1 MDFKGSAFDGV
12 EGRSPRLS
20 YLHPIALPAQTTNA
34 ERPRMSITTHG
45 SNKIPA
51 TLISGDGI
59 GPEIVDAVI
68 QVLDALGAPF
78 EWDRQE
84 GGMAGI
90 ASGGDPLPAA
100 TLDSIRRNRLALK
113 GPLTT
118 PIGGGFRSVN
128 VRLREE
134 FQLYANLRPAH
145 TLVPG
150 GRYENIDLI
159 LVRENLEG
167 LYVAFEHYIPVGD
180 DPHAVAISSGVN
192 TREGSRRIV
201 RYAFEHAVKLGRK
214 KITLVHKANV
224 LKALTGVFLEAG
236 QQIAKEYEGR
246 IECDERI
253 VDACAMQ
260 LVLNP
265 WQFDVI
271 VTTNLFGDILS
282 DLIAGL
288 VGGLGAAPGANIGEK
303 AAIFEAVHGSAPDI
317 AGKGLANPTALLLAA
332 GLMLDHVGLTDHARQ
347 LRMAIDRVLNQDKVR
362 TGDLGGKAST
372 SDFAKAMVRQVG
384 SGV

>member
-1 MDFKGSAFDGV
+1 M
-12 EGRSPRLS
+12 
-20 YLHPIALPAQTTNA
+20 
-34 ERPRMSITTHG
+34 
-45 SNKIPA
+45 IPA
-51 TLISGDGI
+51 TLIPGDGI
-59 GPEIVDAVI
+59 GPEITHAVTS
-68 QVLDALGAPF
+68 VLDSLGAPF
-78 EWDRQE
+78 EWEVQQ
-84 GGMAGI
+84 GGLAGI
-90 ASGGDPLPAA
+90 EAHGDPLPGV
-100 TLDSIRRNRLALK
+100 LIDSVRRTKLALK

-118 PIGGGFRSVN
+118 PVGGGFRSVN

-150 GRYENIDLI
+150 GRFEDIDLI
-159 LVRENLEG
+159 LLRENLEG
-167 LYVAFEHYIPVGD
+167 LYVAFEHYIPIGD

-192 TREGSRRIV
+192 TRDGAERII
-201 RYAFEHAVKLGRK
+201 RFAFEHAIKLGRK
-214 KITLVHKANV
+214 KVTIVHKANV
-224 LKALTGVFLEAG
+224 LKALTGVFLEVG
-236 QQIAKEYEGR
+236 LKMAKEYEGR
-246 IECDERI
+246 IVCDERI

-288 VGGLGAAPGANIGEK
+288 VGGLGAAPGANIGKK

-332 GLMLDHVGLTDHARQ
+332 GLMLDHVEELDKAAA
-347 LRMAIDRVLNQDKVR
+347 LRKAIDAALNLDKVR
-362 TGDLGGKAST
+362 TRDLGGTAST
-372 SDFAKAMVRQVG
+372 SEFANAVIGRINGKG
-384 SGV
+384 